1 MSQLSG
7 PKRWLALAALMLA
20 LPLAPTWISYG
31 QRPALTNTWGTFP
44 REPRQ
49 ISTPAPAA
57 LPGRVVP
64 SAQVN
69 LFLPL
74 ILTSVKVG
82 PLVFSGGSTAD
93 CQDATGTTFTFGIKY
108 LCVDVIVDGGQGQQY
123 RFDWA
128 VDGQAQ
134 PGLGRSGTVS
144 SQLVDIPDGICYG
157 PSGNCG
163 SAIPRGAYQV
173 TFFLDNIQYQQTT
186 AVIK

>member
-7 PKRWLALAALMLA
+7 PKRCVALAAVILA
-20 LPLAPTWISYG
+20 LTPAPTWISYG
-31 QRPALTNTWGTFP
+31 QGPAPTNTWGTFP

-49 ISTPAPAA
+49 ISTPAPVA

-82 PLVFSGGSTAD
+82 PLVFTGGATGD
-93 CQDATGTTFTFGIKY
+93 CQDATGTTFTYGIKY
-108 LCVDVIVDGGQGQQY
+108 LCVDVIVNGGLGQQY
-123 RFDWA
+123 RFDW
-128 VDGQAQ
+128 VIDGRAQ

-144 SQLVDIPDGICYG
+144 SQLVDIPDSICYG
-157 PSGNCG
+157 QSGNCG